1 MSFVLISGL
10 RKRFG
15 DTVAAAIDRL
25 EVREGEFLSL
35 LGPSGCGKT
44 TTLRCIAGILEPD
57 EGSISIRGQD
67 ITRVPPYRR
76 NLGMVFQN
84 YALFPHF
91 TIFDNVAY
99 GLKNRGLK
107 GEVVSKKVAEALELV
122 ELPGMEERYPH
133 QLSGGQQQRV
143 ALARAIV
150 YGPDVLL
157 LDEPLSN
164 LDAKLRKSMRFE
176 LKKLQRRLNLTTIF
190 VTHDQQEALTLS
202 DTIVVMNAGRVEQV
216 GSPTEVYE
224 SPRTLFVAD
233 FIGSTNILKGVARSF
248 DRSSNLC
255 KVSIGGNADL
265 WACSDAEVAQQSEV
279 DLIVKPEK
287 VRVLLRGQKASSG
300 EGASVIPGQIVNAG
314 YSGANYSYHIQLA
327 CGPLIEAVG
336 NIVDSTGKPVEV
348 APGTEVDVE
357 FDSDSLRVIGRGRQ

>member
-1 MSFVLISGL
+1 MSFVLIDGL
-10 RKRFG
+10 KKRFA
-15 DTVAAAIDRL
+15 DTVAASIDHL
-25 EVREGEFLSL
+25 EVKEGQFLSL

-57 EGSISIRGQD
+57 EGSIFIRGQD

-107 GEVVSKKVAEALELV
+107 GEIVKKKVAEALELV

-176 LKKLQRRLNLTTIF
+176 LKKLQRRLKLTTIF

-202 DTIVVMNAGRVEQV
+202 DVIVVMNAGRVEQV
-216 GSPTEVYE
+216 GSPTQVYE

-248 DRSSNLC
+248 DRGTMQCRVCLGS
-255 KVSIGGNADL
+255 DL
-265 WACSDAEVAQQSEV
+265 DVWACSDEEIAPQSEV
-279 DLIVKPEK
+279 DLIVKPERVK
-287 VRVLLRGQKASSG
+287 VLPRGKEAAVN
-300 EGASVIPGQIVNAG
+300 EGVTLVPGQLLNAG
-314 YSGANYSYHIQLA
+314 YTGASYSYHIQLA
-327 CGPLIEAVG
+327 CGPVIEAVG
-336 NIVDSTGKPVEV
+336 NIFDSAGKPVELG
-348 APGTEVDVE
+348 PGAEVDVQ
-357 FDSDSLRVIGRGRQ
+357 FDPDSLRAMPGEGR